1 MKYCSA
7 ASKVHEGRVV
17 HSEFAD
23 CPYLTRFLSSILREH
38 DLHLAEFTRVCV
50 KIFLK
55 FCEVLNCLLSFI
67 FPNPELSCCAISL
80 CAAQRMHQECFQEIT
95 SALLSYRDTIAFP
108 LKRIGAFWGATL
120 VAQTLYNATWRHGTF
135 AISSRLFS

>member
-7 ASKVHEGRVV
+7 ASKEHEGRVV

-38 DLHLAEFTRVCV
+38 DLRLAEFARVCV

-55 FCEVLNCLLSFI
+55 FCEVLNRLLSFI
-67 FPNPELSCCAISL
+67 FPNPELSCCAMTL
-80 CAAQRMHQECFQEIT
+80 CAARDPIWEYHLIAAHVSRWGMGRVCSIQNVTFYERCIRI
-95 SALLSYRDTIAFP
+95 SY
-108 LKRIGAFWGATL
+108 LE
-120 VAQTLYNATWRHGTF
+120 TF
-135 AISSRLFS
+135 TT